1 MRFLKGGLGRIIEIN
16 ERSVVEEAETLH
28 LSQPV
33 SEKRNFQKTK
43 ETELYNDNVVRW
55 TFDTM
60 VEIQLKT
67 DDDFLKIKETLT
79 RMGVASNRDKILYQ
93 STHILHKQGR
103 YYIVHFKELFALDG
117 RSNTIDVSDLER
129 RNAIIKLLE
138 EWGLL
143 IVLDREKLDP
153 MGHVGQFKI
162 ISFKDKKDWRLT
174 PKYNIGNR

>member
-1 MRFLKGGLGRIIEIN
+1 MRFTRGGLDRVKEIN
-16 ERSVVEEAETLH
+16 EKNRNTLTLPKGVDSRRSAEPRAYEKPVERTSTFIE
-28 LSQPV
+28 
-33 SEKRNFQKTK
+33 
-43 ETELYNDNVVRW
+43 W

-117 RSNTIDVSDLER
+117 RNSTIESTDLER

-143 IVLDREKLDP
+143 DILDKDKLEP

-162 ISFKDKKDWRLT
+162 ISFKEKANWTLT